1 VLGLGRLADLL
12 VQLRLNSTRMYNPA
26 ITFRNPWGERRFGP
40 GGDLHGI
47 AFKSNPSGCSTQML
61 EATARGRNI
70 RRVDVKRG
78 GAVVASFFLAVFGHP
93 GRKGRA
99 ATDADIEVPAQLL
112 RDLFDA
118 VTHMDALAIDAD
130 AL

>member
-1 VLGLGRLADLL
+1 MLGLGRLADLL
-12 VQLRLNSTRMYNPA
+12 VQLRLDSTRMYNPA

-78 GAVVASFFLAVFGHP
+78 GAVVASFYLKEGVA
-93 GRKGRA
+93 
-99 ATDADIEVPAQLL
+99 EQLKAL
-112 RDLFDA
+112 RERREPSCGTRFHQR
-118 VTHMDALAIDAD
+118 TSCPS
-130 AL
+130 